1 MTKKLLIQALVKY
14 FSGLILVM
22 ILLFLPAG
30 TIQYWNAWIFI
41 ALLFIPMLLA
51 GIILMFKNPELLRRR
66 LDAKEKESE
75 QKIVVLLSGIMFSS
89 GFILAGLNYRYQWTK
104 MPISIIIIAA
114 ILLLLSYIL
123 YGEVL
128 RENEFLFRTIK
139 VKKNQKVVD
148 TGLYKIV
155 RHPMYSSTIILFLT
169 IPLILGSIYSFIVFL
184 IYPIIIVIR
193 TNNEEKVL
201 EKELTGYKEYKK
213 KVKYKLIP
221 YIW

>member
-139 VKKNQKVVD
+139 VQKKKKVVD